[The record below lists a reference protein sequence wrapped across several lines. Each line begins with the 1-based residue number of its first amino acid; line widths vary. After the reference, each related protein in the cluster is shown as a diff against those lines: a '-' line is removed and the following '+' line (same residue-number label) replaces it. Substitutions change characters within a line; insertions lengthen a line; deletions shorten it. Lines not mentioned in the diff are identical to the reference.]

1 MIQFLLCRFQNQ
13 IDQSLIRYKKLA
25 RKSVEIFSNNFIL
38 LICTVRLMHA
48 VDLSFSNLNILKIL
62 IAISTSKILRIAV
75 KYIFICRSR
84 RTVQLQPFP
93 PYNHFYYNHSK
104 YVIKNVSRPIDDRLY
119 ECGDKCIVRGA
130 WIE

>member
-1 MIQFLLCRFQNQ
+1 MIQFPLCRFQNQ
-13 IDQSLIRYKKLA
+13 IGR
-25 RKSVEIFSNNFIL
+25 VEIFSNNFIL

-48 VDLSFSNLNILKIL
+48 VDLSFS
-62 IAISTSKILRIAV
+62 

-104 YVIKNVSRPIDDRLY
+104 YVIKNVNPRSIRMFVQKAQLH
-119 ECGDKCIVRGA
+119 
-130 WIE
+130 

>member
-1 MIQFLLCRFQNQ
+1 MIQFPPCRFQNQ

-38 LICTVRLMHA
+38 LICSVRLMHT
-48 VDLSFSNLNILKIL
+48 VDLSFSLL
-62 IAISTSKILRIAV
+62 IAISTSKI

-84 RTVQLQPFP
+84 RTVQLFLLQPFP
-93 PYNHFYYNHSK
+93 PYNHFYYNHSNTSLK
-104 YVIKNVSRPIDDRLY
+104 MMYSTIAVSRPIDDRLY